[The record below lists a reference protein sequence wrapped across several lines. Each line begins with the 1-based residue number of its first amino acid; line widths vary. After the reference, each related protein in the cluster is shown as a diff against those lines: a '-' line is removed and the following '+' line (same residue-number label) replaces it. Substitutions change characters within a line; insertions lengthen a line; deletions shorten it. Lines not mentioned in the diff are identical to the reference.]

1 MFRTWLNLFLT
12 FAKIGIVG
20 YGGGPAMI
28 PLIQEEVVEGHEW
41 MTDED
46 FVDTLAMGNTLPG
59 PIATK
64 MSFFIGYKVA
74 GQNGAVAAWGGAAIA
89 LFGLLLPSSVL
100 MMIMGIAFLRF
111 KDLPISQAMLTAV
124 RPVVVALLAY
134 TVYTVFPKSI
144 KTWHTGLIGLAAFVA
159 VAFLNVHP
167 ALTILAAAV
176 LGLIFYM
183 PAS

>member
-1 MFRTWLNLFLT
+1 LNLFLT
-12 FAKIGIVG
+12 FAKIGLVG

-28 PLIQEEVVEGHEW
+28 PLIQEEVVEGHNW
-41 MTDED
+41 MSDEE

-64 MSFFIGYKVA
+64 MSFFIGYKI
-74 GQNGAVAAWGGAAIA
+74 GSWGGACVA
-89 LFGLLLPSSVL
+89 LFGLLLPSLVL
-100 MMIMGIAFLRF
+100 MMILGIAFLRF
-111 KDLPISQAMLTAV
+111 KDMPFAKAMLTAV

-144 KTWHTGLIGLAAFVA
+144 KNWHTGLIALVAFAA

-167 ALTILAAAV
+167 ALTILAAAL
-176 LGLIFYM
+176 LGLAVYR
-183 PAS
+183 

>member
-1 MFRTWLNLFLT
+1 VFRTWLNLFLT

-28 PLIQEEVVEGHEW
+28 PLIQEEVVEGHSW
-41 MTDED
+41 MTDEE

-64 MSFFIGYKVA
+64 MSFFIGYKVGNQTSSVA
-74 GQNGAVAAWGGAAIA
+74 GWGGAVIA
-89 LFGLLLPSSVL
+89 LVGLLLPSLVL
-100 MMIMGIAFLRF
+100 MMVLGILFLRF
-111 KDLPISQAMLTAV
+111 KDLPFAKAMLTAV

-134 TVYTVFPKSI
+134 TAYTVFPKGI
-144 KTWHTGLIGLAAFVA
+144 KNWHTGLIALVAFVA

-167 ALTILAAAV
+167 ALTILAAAL
-176 LGLIFYM
+176 LGLVVYR
-183 PAS
+183 

>member
-12 FAKIGIVG
+12 FAKIGLVG

-28 PLIQEEVVEGHEW
+28 PLIQEEVVEGHDW
-41 MTDED
+41 MTDEE

-64 MSFFIGYKVA
+64 MSFFIGYKIGGWV
-74 GQNGAVAAWGGAAIA
+74 GAPVA
-89 LFGLLLPSSVL
+89 LFGLLLPSLVL
-100 MMIMGIAFLRF
+100 MMVLGIAFMRF
-111 KDLPISQAMLTAV
+111 KDMPFAQAMLTAV

-134 TVYTVFPKSI
+134 TAYTVFPKSI
-144 KTWHTGLIGLAAFVA
+144 KNWHTALIGLAAFAA

-167 ALTILAAAV
+167 ALTILAAAI
-176 LGLIFYM
+176 LGLIVYR
-183 PAS
+183 